1 MHTIAISCGTHV
13 IIFSDGNFRLEKS
26 RKRKPPSL
34 SLSRLV
40 FFFPFLIN
48 ATNLLLQTLLL
59 LLLVFKLSSTCR
71 YLPAIAEMTYV
82 YCAATL
88 SPYYVCW
95 AAVFAARPFFYF
107 NDVFFFYGQNK
118 AKKKK
123 ANTHRMGVC
132 KKKLIGYVKSSPV

>member
-59 LLLVFKLSSTCR
+59 LLLLVFKLSSTCR
-71 YLPAIAEMTYV
+71 YLPAHCRDDLRLLRCHLIAIL
-82 YCAATL
+82 CL
-88 SPYYVCW
+88 LGCC
-95 AAVFAARPFFYF
+95 FR
-107 NDVFFFYGQNK
+107 
-118 AKKKK
+118 
-123 ANTHRMGVC
+123 R
-132 KKKLIGYVKSSPV
+132 